1 MIIIYIFNLFM
12 SFSQCFWRCQGLH
25 WFHKASSLMAH
36 FHGTL
41 GTIYQRF
48 VKDTT
53 IKCSGNAGC
62 GESAFAS
69 AFVATSSVASILGT
83 QMTKRVACRYAEAWA
98 HKSSGER
105 DQVSSMI
112 QRKPVEKASCEL
124 KSESYSECVED
135 VWMVSWRIECDFSL
149 QNFSAEG
156 ISRNRLKIAILFVLC
171 LNWRV
176 FMVDVAL

>member
-1 MIIIYIFNLFM
+1 MFLAV
-12 SFSQCFWRCQGLH
+12 SGLH
-25 WFHKASSLMAH
+25 WFQNVSKGKL
-36 FHGTL
+36 FDGTL
-41 GTIYQRF
+41 SWYFRH
-48 VKDTT
+48 
-53 IKCSGNAGC
+53 NL
-62 GESAFAS
+62 SAFCERHNDQRS
-69 AFVATSSVASILGT
+69 MQRQCRVWWKCFRPVPLSPHPQWPRSLGLRWPRESPVDLL
-83 QMTKRVACRYAEAWA
+83 KPGLWN
-98 HKSSGER
+98 KSSGER

-112 QRKPVEKASCEL
+112 QRKPVEKASCKL
-124 KSESYSECVED
+124 KSESYSECVEY

>member
-1 MIIIYIFNLFM
+1 MFLAV
-12 SFSQCFWRCQGLH
+12 SGLH

-36 FHGTL
+36 FHGTV

-53 IKCSGNAGC
+53 INAAAMQGVVKVL
-62 GESAFAS
+62 SPS

-124 KSESYSECVED
+124 KSETYSECVED
-135 VWMVSWRIECDFSL
+135 V
-149 QNFSAEG
+149 
-156 ISRNRLKIAILFVLC
+156 
-171 LNWRV
+171 
-176 FMVDVAL
+176 